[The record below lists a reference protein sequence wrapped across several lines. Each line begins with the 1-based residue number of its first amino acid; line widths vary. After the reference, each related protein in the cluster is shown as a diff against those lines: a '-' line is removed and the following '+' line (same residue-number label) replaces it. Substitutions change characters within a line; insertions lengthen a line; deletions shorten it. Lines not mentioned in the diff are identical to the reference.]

1 MLFIHYWP
9 APRMQMAI
17 ELFIWGPHR
26 DPSLMLPKDILTV
39 LPSAWHFL
47 CILRLF
53 SGDWHAAAQLAFVV
67 SLSLQRGIGCVRVP
81 IVCPACPAWAIVIAD
96 VDLF

>member
-1 MLFIHYWP
+1 
-9 APRMQMAI
+9 MQMAI

-26 DPSLMLPKDILTV
+26 DPSLMLREDILTV

-53 SGDWHAAAQLAFVV
+53 SADWHAAAQLAFVICV
-67 SLSLQRGIGCVRVP
+67 SLSLSAAFVASHCVSGMSSMGHCHRRR
-81 IVCPACPAWAIVIAD
+81 
-96 VDLF
+96 